1 MKRQGKEKV
10 FGGKSKYLAFEKK
23 LQREQRKYVSW
34 GRIRT
39 KQLSAK

>member
-10 FGGKSKYLAFEKK
+10 FGGKSKFEKK
-23 LQREQRKYVSW
+23 FQREQRKYVSW